1 MNTNNFDFDKE
12 FTFVS
17 NSLQQNRA
25 DYLENIKEMEGKE
38 KTVYNFFQ
46 KHPESLIEW
55 RDWFLGN

>member
-17 NSLQQNRA
+17 NSFQQNRA
-25 DYLENIKEMEGKE
+25 DYLEYIKEMEEKE
-38 KTVYNFFQ
+38 KTLYNFFK

-55 RDWFLGN
+55 RDWFLGL